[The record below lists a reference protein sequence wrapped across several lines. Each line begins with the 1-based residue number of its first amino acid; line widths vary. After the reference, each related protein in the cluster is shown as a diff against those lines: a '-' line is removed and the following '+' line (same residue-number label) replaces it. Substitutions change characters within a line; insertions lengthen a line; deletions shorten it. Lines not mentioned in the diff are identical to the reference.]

1 MRKNYEVKGNKIVI
15 YGEINKNEK
24 ATVEILVEQ
33 GFKLVYKTKRP
44 AKRMSEKN
52 YLAFIPKERHEE
64 FKAIKRE
71 EKSFLAAAKW
81 ARETF
86 PKEYKVAAAQKAL
99 AESNTKKNREKLE
112 AAEADLKNAKKE
124 TAKIEEAPAPQ
135 DEKKVVNF

>member
-71 EKSFLAAAKW
+71 AKSFLAAAKW
-81 ARETF
+81 ARATF
-86 PKEYKVAAAQKAL
+86 PDEYKVAAAQKAL

-112 AAEADLKNAKKE
+112 AAEKALAAKKE
-124 TAKIEEAPAPQ
+124 EKENAKAAAPEIKIA
-135 DEKKVVNF
+135 